1 MKFTNPDVSIL
12 KSKKLFMFDM
22 DGTIYLGDI
31 PLDSATDFMK
41 HLHEGGHKI
50 LFLTNNAS
58 HTTEFYMD
66 KLSRL
71 GFDPIGNEIMILTSG
86 DITIEFLTRY
96 RSGMSVYVLG
106 TDELVQNFRR
116 AGIRIVDDDA
126 ESADIVVTSIVLSL
140 DEKKLDTACR
150 FIKGGAEYFST
161 HPDKQCP
168 TDTGFIPDSGA
179 IADMVTER
187 TDVTPTFFGKPY
199 RETMDR
205 IIAATGLSTEDM
217 CIFGDRLSTDIAL
230 GKKFGATAVL
240 VLTGEAKADDVD
252 VADETEKPDFV
263 FNSLADVDD
272 LLFG

>member
-1 MKFTNPDVSIL
+1 MNFTNPDVSIL
-12 KSKKLFMFDM
+12 KNKKLFMFDM

-31 PLDSATDFMK
+31 PLDSATDFMT
-41 HLHEGGHKI
+41 HLHESGHKI

-58 HTTEFYMD
+58 HTVEFYMD

-71 GFDPIGNEIMILTSG
+71 GFDPIENEIMVLTSG
-86 DITIEFLTRY
+86 DVTIEFLKRY
-96 RSGMSVYVLG
+96 RAGRSVYVLG
-106 TDELVQNFRR
+106 TDELVRNFRE
-116 AGIRIVDDDA
+116 AGIRVVDDSA
-126 ESADIVVTSIVLSL
+126 ERADIVVTSIVLSL
-140 DEKKLDTACR
+140 KEEKLETACR
-150 FIKGGAEYFST
+150 LIRGGTEYFST

-187 TDVTPTFFGKPY
+187 TAVTPTFFGKPY
-199 RETMDR
+199 KETMDR
-205 IIAATGLSTEDM
+205 IIAATGLSTDDM

-252 VADETEKPDFV
+252 TADETEKPDFV
-263 FNSLADVDD
+263 FNSLADVDK
-272 LLFG
+272 LLFK